1 MSVSRRRVL
10 AVILIVFTGT
20 AAFLG
25 YNAYKAFFGGI
36 DSDYKLQISKEIE
49 DINREIGEGL
59 LQPDGSANPDGD
71 DGSAGEPADPPP
83 APPADPPPAPPAT
96 PAPDLARIDSVKGAY
111 ESGIRKL
118 QDQGNSVVNG
128 LIADAK
134 GEYAALRK
142 AGGGKSA
149 VLNLAVSYMGKA
161 TAMEKEIDAGFN
173 ALLSGMSTEL
183 AAAGMPQAEID
194 GYVSG
199 LREAYRVEKETRR
212 NALMDRAKE
221 YL

>member
-49 DINREIGEGL
+49 DISREIGEGL
-59 LQPDGSANPDGD
+59 LQPDGSADPDGD
-71 DGSAGEPADPPP
+71 DGSAGEPVDPPP
-83 APPADPPPAPPAT
+83 APPAPPAPDAV
-96 PAPDLARIDSVKGAY
+96 RIESVKNAY

-134 GEYAALRK
+134 AEYAALRK

-173 ALLSGMSTEL
+173 ALLSGMSAEL

-199 LREAYRVEKETRR
+199 IKEAYRVEKETRR

>member
-71 DGSAGEPADPPP
+71 DGSAGEPVDPTPAPP
-83 APPADPPPAPPAT
+83 APPS
-96 PAPDLARIDSVKGAY
+96 PDAVRIESVKNAY

-134 GEYAALRK
+134 AEYAALRK

-173 ALLSGMSTEL
+173 ALLSGMSAEL

-199 LREAYRVEKETRR
+199 IKEAYRVEKDTRR

>member
-49 DINREIGEGL
+49 DINREIDEGL
-59 LQPDGSANPDGD
+59 LQPDGSADPDGD
-71 DGSAGEPADPPP
+71 DGSAGEPVDPPP
-83 APPADPPPAPPAT
+83 APPAPPAPDAV
-96 PAPDLARIDSVKGAY
+96 RIESVKNAY

-134 GEYAALRK
+134 AEYAALRK

-173 ALLSGMSTEL
+173 ALLSGMSAEL

-199 LREAYRVEKETRR
+199 IKEAYRVEKETRR